1 MESRPDSDLIIWK
14 RPEHAARNDGG
25 DVPRLPRKSIPMRQ
39 LSVDARDKNNR
50 AVRFKVVTTSLDTP
64 INGG

>member
-1 MESRPDSDLIIWK
+1 
-14 RPEHAARNDGG
+14 
-25 DVPRLPRKSIPMRQ
+25 MRQ